1 MSYYHLETTL
11 FFVLPYLTV
20 NNSTSRGHHP
30 IVTTAT
36 TARDLPLA
44 SEHTVHND
52 VRPRCALAV
61 QNLEHPMS
69 TSLP

>member
-11 FFVLPYLTV
+11 FLSYLTV

-36 TARDLPLA
+36 THCPRP
-44 SEHTVHND
+44 TV
-52 VRPRCALAV
+52 
-61 QNLEHPMS
+61 
-69 TSLP
+69 SLRTHSPQRRTTTLCVGR